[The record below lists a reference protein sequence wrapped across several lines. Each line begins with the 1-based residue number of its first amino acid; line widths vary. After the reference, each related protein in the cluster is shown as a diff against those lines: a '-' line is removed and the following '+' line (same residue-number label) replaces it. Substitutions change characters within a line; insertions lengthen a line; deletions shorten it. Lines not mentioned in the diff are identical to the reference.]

1 MSDEEK
7 ESQEQGGGG
16 DEATIRQ
23 QWMTERQ
30 QAMLEARKK
39 VHGGGISD
47 AAEKAKQMAD
57 RMAKLQKAWRV
68 FNATTGLISIADL
81 GLTLFI
87 TWLSMNGQLIFGNG
101 FKVKYVPP
109 LALWEIL
116 ILAMVDLLVGILF
129 LAAFTLLVVIVSC
142 AGWTGTVQCAW
153 VVGWDAVK
161 ALW

>member
-1 MSDEEK
+1 MADNEETG
-7 ESQEQGGGG
+7 SQEEGGGN
-16 DEATIRQ
+16 EAAMRR

-116 ILAMVDLLVGILF
+116 ILAMVDLFVGIL
-129 LAAFTLLVVIVSC
+129 LMCIIALIAIIIDC
-142 AGWTGTVQCAW
+142 AGLINTVICGA
-153 VVGWDAVK
+153 K
-161 ALW
+161 LIL